1 MNIIKI
7 GPLISTIDTS
17 VEQCMFDYNRKTDF
31 APGNILQIDNALD
44 TTSSIFFGYDIEEHF
59 NSTLEKATREIPV
72 DRLFLLTDPTLLDLF
87 GEGFLN
93 GLRNKFPDTELYLL
107 PEGETSKSFEVL
119 QKLCN
124 QLVEKGVNKRSLLIA
139 FGGGSIGNI
148 TGLAAGLIFRGIRF
162 IEVPTTLSHQTDG
175 MLSNKQAVNGA
186 FGKNHFGLYHAP
198 LFSWIDTRYPE
209 TEPLRFKKS
218 GIVEGIKNGLIDQK
232 EFIPYL
238 EQTIKKDSDYSPQQL
253 TDLCFKL
260 ITSKLEILKKDPTE
274 KHYGIILEYGHTFA
288 HAIEWLSDG
297 FLAHGE
303 AVSMG
308 MKIAAELSAEL
319 GYIDNDARLLHY
331 HLIDELLAL
340 KPRFPDNLD
349 PASILNTMVVD
360 NKKTGRDV
368 RYVLLQQIGQCLKG
382 SGDYLIPVDGEIVQ
396 SVMGAFIRQY

>member
-1 MNIIKI
+1 MNIIA
-7 GPLISTIDTS
+7 
-17 VEQCMFDYNRKTDF
+17 EQCMFDYNRKTDF
-31 APGNILQIDNALD
+31 ARGNIIQMDNPLD
-44 TTSSIFFGYDIEEHF
+44 ATAPIFFGYDIEEQFTHA
-59 NSTLEKATREIPV
+59 LEKATQDTTV
-72 DRLFLLTDPTLLDLF
+72 DRLFLLTDPILLDLF
-87 GEGFLN
+87 GERFLSR
-93 GLRNKFPDTELYLL
+93 LSEKFPDTELYLL
-107 PEGETSKSFEVL
+107 PKGETCKRFEVL

-124 QLVEKGVNKRSLLIA
+124 QLVQKGVSKRSLLIA

-175 MLSNKQAVNGA
+175 MLSNKQAVNGK

-198 LFSWIDTRYPE
+198 IFSWIDTRYPE

-232 EFIPYL
+232 DFIPYL
-238 EQTIKKDSDYSPQQL
+238 EKAIKKDGDYSPRQL

-260 ITSKLEILKKDPTE
+260 ILSKLEILKKDPTE

-288 HAIEWLSDG
+288 HAIEWLSEG

-303 AVSMG
+303 AVSIG

-340 KPRFPDNLD
+340 KPRFPDNLE

-368 RYVLLQQIGQCLKG
+368 RYVLLQRIGQCMKG
-382 SGDYLIPVDGEIVQ
+382 SGDYLIPVDKEIVQ
-396 SVMGAFIRQY
+396 SVIGEFINNY